1 MHKSFG
7 VKSTM
12 LRKAKMHSFRRS
24 FCLVFL
30 LGPLVSAHTSCTHL
44 NLLSKE
50 LTYGKRVQYTKD
62 YLPINY
68 TIKVQYEEVFREAN
82 VTRMSA
88 EVEDEKI
95 HWIRQKIQD
104 DKPES
109 WRKNVKP
116 KALLDN
122 CFRVMW
128 HIFDLNSCK
137 IYRSLKRK
145 GNTV

>member
-82 VTRMSA
+82 VTRMNGSVSNSDLQQLWVSIYPA
-88 EVEDEKI
+88 VLKKI
-95 HWIRQKIQD
+95 LKVL
-104 DKPES
+104 PERHPS
-109 WRKNVKP
+109 TEYIKKLADAFSKFQNY
-116 KALLDN
+116 L
-122 CFRVMW
+122 
-128 HIFDLNSCK
+128 
-137 IYRSLKRK
+137 
-145 GNTV
+145 